1 MIYLSVPRKVSFEV
15 IILIPMCSLFF
26 NVDPVHRRKKGVGNS
41 VVQNLWNAGKDRGG
55 NEQPSA

>member
-26 NVDPVHRRKKGVGNS
+26 NVDPVHRHKKGVGNS
-41 VVQNLWNAGKDRGG
+41 AV
-55 NEQPSA
+55 